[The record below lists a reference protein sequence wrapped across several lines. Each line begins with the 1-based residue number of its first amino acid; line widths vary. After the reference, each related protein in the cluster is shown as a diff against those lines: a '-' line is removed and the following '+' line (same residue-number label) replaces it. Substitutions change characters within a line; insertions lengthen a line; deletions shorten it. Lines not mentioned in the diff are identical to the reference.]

1 MKKIKKFIKDK
12 WEWIVGGIVAILAII
27 SMKKSKSKE
36 KIEKKD
42 LEIELKTEKT
52 IQAEQEVIRK
62 NSEIKKEEIL
72 KDHEDGT
79 ILIQKEEKKRVL
91 ELKDDPEAM
100 QKYLA
105 GIGLNKK

>member
-12 WEWIVGGIVAILAII
+12 WEWIAGAVFAILAII

-52 IQAEQEVIRK
+52 IQAEQELIRK

-72 KDHEDGT
+72 KDHEAGT